1 MDDKIG
7 LLGAIGE
14 FIKNLT
20 GKSVVLGTLTGFL
33 GLCLYSLYEN
43 RAIAF
48 PYLIAK
54 PYLLLGL
61 GAAVILVI
69 AGVVVQKALARLEE
83 YMQSRIDDQAKL
95 IATLQADLEHCKTD
109 CRDLNQGM
117 LKQIMEKLDG
127 IRSPSN

>member
-20 GKSVVLGTLTGFL
+20 GKSVLLGTLAGFL
-33 GLCLYSLYEN
+33 GLCLYNLYEN

-61 GAAVILVI
+61 GAAIILII
-69 AGVVVQKALARLEE
+69 AGVVVQKALGRLEE
-83 YMQSRIDDQAKL
+83 YMQSRIDEQAKV
-95 IATLQADLEHCKTD
+95 IAVLQLDLDHCKTD
-109 CRDLNQGM
+109 CRDLSQGM
-117 LKQIMEKLDG
+117 LKEILEKIDG
-127 IRSPSN
+127 IRPPSN